1 MIPHM
6 KVGAWYLGDDRCEFT
21 VWCPR
26 SKSVILELEDRSVEL
41 QPQDDGYWSA
51 IVSDVKPGTQYKYRL
66 GTGASYPD
74 PASQFQ
80 PFGVHEASA
89 VVDHSFEWHD
99 SQWQGVN
106 LEDMVIYELHVGT
119 FTPEGTFE
127 AIIPRLQTLKELG
140 ITAIE
145 LMPIA
150 QFPGDSKTD
159 DPKAY
164 RNWGYDGSYPYAIQN
179 SYGDATSLR
188 KLVDACHQHGISVVL
203 DVVYNHFGPE
213 GTYINQFGNYF
224 TETYKT
230 PWGSA
235 INYDAAYSHCVRS
248 YFLENALYWLREFR
262 MDALRLDAVHA
273 IYDLGAKHFL
283 AELADR
289 VDELSQQQNRKLYLI
304 AESDLND
311 VRLIRP
317 KPSGY
322 NLDAQW
328 SDDFHHALHAL
339 LTGSDI
345 GYYQDFGK
353 CEDLAKAYRE
363 TFVYD
368 WKYAPHRFRFHGAPA
383 TDCPMTQFVVCIQNH
398 DQIGN
403 QMKGERLSQLISFEG
418 LKLAA
423 GAVILSPYIPLLF
436 MGEEYGEEV
445 PFTYFVSHSDPELIQ
460 AVRRGR
466 KAEFKAFHYEGEP
479 PDPEASETFQACK
492 MQWER
497 HQQGKYQT
505 LWKFYQRLLEMR
517 RSLPA
522 LVNRDRASVSAC
534 AEEDKKLIWLERSSG
549 AQELICILNFNQ
561 SDQAFVFPGGQWRI
575 LLNSADAEWVGQ
587 GSLAPEKGQE
597 GETAGVRSQSF
608 VVYERY

>member
-1 MIPHM
+1 M

-26 SKSVILELEDRSVEL
+26 SKTVTLELSDQSVEM
-41 QPQDDGYWSA
+41 QRQEDGYWST
-51 IVSDVKPGTQYKYRL
+51 IVSGIKPGVEYRYRL
-66 GTGASYPD
+66 QSGTFPD

-80 PFGVHEASA
+80 PSGVHGASA
-89 VVDHSFEWHD
+89 VVDHRFEWQD
-99 SQWQGVN
+99 SQWQGIQ
-106 LEDMVIYELHVGT
+106 LEDFVIYELHVGT

-140 ITAIE
+140 VTAIE
-145 LMPIA
+145 VMPIA
-150 QFPGDSKTD
+150 QFPGD
-159 DPKAY
+159 
-164 RNWGYDGSYPYAIQN
+164 RNWGYDGTYPYAIQN
-179 SYGDATSLR
+179 SYGDANSLK

-213 GTYINQFGNYF
+213 GAYINQFGDYF

-235 INYDAAYSHCVRS
+235 LNFDSTYSHCVRS
-248 YFLENALYWLREFR
+248 YFLENALYWLREFHI
-262 MDALRLDAVHA
+262 DALRLDAVQA
-273 IYDLGAKHFL
+273 IYDMGARHFL

-289 VDELSQQQNRKLYLI
+289 VEELSQQQNRKLYLI

-311 VRLIRP
+311 VKLIRS
-317 KPSGY
+317 KSANGY
-322 NLDAQW
+322 GLDAQW

-339 LTGSDI
+339 LTGTDI
-345 GYYQDFGK
+345 GYYQDFGT
-353 CEDLAKAYRE
+353 CEDLAKAYRD

-383 TDCPMTQFVVCIQNH
+383 LDCPMTQFVVCIQNH

-403 QMKGERLSQLISFEG
+403 QMHGERLSQLISFEG

-423 GAVILSPYIPLLF
+423 GAVLLSPYIPLLF

-445 PFTYFVSHSDPELIQ
+445 PFAYFVSHSDPELIQ

-466 KAEFKAFHYEGEP
+466 KAEFAAFHLEGEP
-479 PDPEASETFQACK
+479 PDPEAPETFQACK
-492 MQWER
+492 LQWER
-497 HQQGKYQT
+497 HQQGKHQV
-505 LWKFYQRLLEMR
+505 LWRFHQRLLQLR
-517 RSLPA
+517 RSHPA
-522 LVNRDRASVSAC
+522 LVKRDRASVSAC
-534 AEEDKKLIWLERSSG
+534 AEEAKKLVWLER
-549 AQELICILNFNQ
+549 QDVICVFNFNQ
-561 SDQAFVFPGGQWRI
+561 SDQGFEFPAGRWRVV
-575 LLNSADAEWVGQ
+575 LNSADQEWMGA

-597 GETAGVRSQSF
+597 GESGNVRSQSF
-608 VVYERY
+608 IVYERY

>member
-1 MIPHM
+1 M

-26 SKSVILELEDRSVEL
+26 SKTVTLELGDRSVEM
-41 QPQDDGYWSA
+41 QPQEDGYWSE
-51 IVSDVKPGTQYKYRL
+51 IVSDVKPGTQYQYRL
-66 GTGASYPD
+66 QTGTYPD

-89 VVDHSFEWHD
+89 VVDHRFDWHD
-99 SQWQGVN
+99 SQWQGVK

-140 ITAIE
+140 VTAIE

-150 QFPGDSKTD
+150 QFPGDAKTD

-164 RNWGYDGSYPYAIQN
+164 RNWGYDGTYPYAIQN
-179 SYGDATSLR
+179 SYGDAASLK
-188 KLVDACHQHGISVVL
+188 KLVDACHQQGISVVL

-213 GTYINQFGNYF
+213 GAYIFNFGDYF

-235 INYDAAYSHCVRS
+235 INFDAAYSHCVRS
-248 YFLENALYWLREFR
+248 YFLENALYWLREFHI
-262 MDALRLDAVHA
+262 DALRLDAVHA
-273 IYDLGAKHFL
+273 IYDLGARHFL

-289 VDELSQQQNRKLYLI
+289 VEELSQQQNRKLYLI

-311 VRLIRP
+311 VKLIRS
-317 KPSGY
+317 KQANGY

-383 TDCPMTQFVVCIQNH
+383 IDCPMTQFVVCIQNH

-403 QMKGERLSQLISFEG
+403 QMHGERLSQLISFEG

-466 KAEFKAFHYEGEP
+466 KAEFAAFHYEGEP
-479 PDPEASETFQACK
+479 PDPEASKTYEACK
-492 MQWER
+492 LQWER
-497 HQQGKYQT
+497 HQQGKHQV

-522 LVNRDRASVSAC
+522 LVNRDRDSVSAC
-534 AEEDKKLIWLERSSG
+534 AEEDKKLVWLERSGSE
-549 AQELICILNFNQ
+549 QDLICILNFNQ
-561 SDQAFVFPGGQWRI
+561 SDQEFVFPAGQWRI
-575 LLNSADAEWVGQ
+575 LLNSADQEWMGQ
-587 GSLAPEKGQE
+587 GSLAPQKGQE
-597 GETAGVRSQSF
+597 GEKAEVRSQSF